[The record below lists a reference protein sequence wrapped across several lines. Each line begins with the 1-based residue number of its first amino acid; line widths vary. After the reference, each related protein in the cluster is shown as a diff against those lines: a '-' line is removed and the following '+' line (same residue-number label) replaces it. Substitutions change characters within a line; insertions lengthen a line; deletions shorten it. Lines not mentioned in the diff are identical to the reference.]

1 MSDITVRVLGEAD
14 WQRYREVRLAALKDS
29 PEAFVS
35 TYEEE
40 ADYDEAHWRERMTN
54 AQRLLA
60 EVDGSPVG
68 VVSLGDV
75 DGDNPHLIQLF
86 SLWVAPVARGTGV
99 ATALVQAGAQA
110 ALAGGHTHVAY
121 WVGTDNGRAVAFA
134 SGFGFRPADSR
145 RPMRVETED
154 GSQEI
159 MMVLALG
166 ADRGQPTAF

>member
-14 WQRYREVRLAALKDS
+14 WQRYREIRLAALKDS

-35 TYEEE
+35 TYE
-40 ADYDEAHWRERMTN
+40 DEAEFDEARWRSRMTG

-60 EVDGSPVG
+60 EVDGAAVG
-68 VVSLGDV
+68 VASLGDV
-75 DGDNPHLIQLF
+75 DGDNPHLIHLF
-86 SLWVAPVARGTGV
+86 SLWVAPAERGTGV
-99 ATALVQAGAQA
+99 ATALVQAGAEA
-110 ALAGGHTHVAY
+110 ARTGGYTHLAY

-145 RPMRVETED
+145 RPMRVESED
-154 GSQEI
+154 GGQEI

-166 ADRGQPTAF
+166 ADRGQPTPF